1 MNGDITLEYPG
12 LKLNLEADPDNE
24 AVLTLVGDHDIID
37 RLFAI
42 IHMDIMEG
50 LSVGSDNDD

>member
-1 MNGDITLEYPG
+1 MDGDITLEYPG
-12 LKLNLEADPDNE
+12 LKLDLEADPDKE

-42 IHMDIMEG
+42 IHMDIIQG
-50 LSVGSDNDD
+50 LSEGDDDDL